1 MNSWYIAMNLVRR
14 SIGSRKG
21 FMIGILLP
29 TIIISAIVGVSGG
42 SSSEAKVPIGYID
55 LDRSEFSKHIIE
67 ELERNPTYE
76 LSELESE
83 EEAGDLVADED
94 MTTAFII
101 PEGFEAQLLAG
112 VTPTMK
118 QIRLSISE
126 ASVTLEMALNEA
138 ANTVA
143 DSVSAVKATKGVADL
158 ETVKQMLDAYR
169 DHQIQGTTVE
179 WDENAGEPASPVIG
193 IMLLFLMILLNQSI
207 GSIVEDRH
215 NQTLS
220 RMYAAPVYSGHI
232 AFGNFIG
239 SVILGTIQ
247 IVAIMIITR
256 YAFGF
261 DFGVSFLAQFLIL
274 ECFIMAALGIASAV
288 GGIVRSTDQ
297 LSVINNLVM
306 VPTCMIGGCFWRI
319 ELMPDFMQK
328 IANFVP
334 QKWAIEAMTRVSQG
348 DAISDI
354 ALQLGILVLFAAVL
368 LGFGASV
375 LRPSESKL

>member
-14 SIGSRKG
+14 SIGTRKG
-21 FMIGILLP
+21 FRIGILLP
-29 TIIISAIVGVSGG
+29 TIIISAIVGISGG
-42 SSSEAKVPIGYID
+42 SSSETGVPIGYVD
-55 LDRSEFSKHIIE
+55 HDRSEFSRHIIE
-67 ELERNPTYE
+67 ELERSPTYE
-76 LSELESE
+76 LTELESE

-94 MTTAFII
+94 LTTAFII
-101 PEGFEAQLLAG
+101 PQGFEGKLLAG
-112 VTPTMK
+112 ETPSMK
-118 QIRLSISE
+118 QIRLSINE

-138 ANTVA
+138 ANTIA
-143 DSVSAVKATKGVADL
+143 DSVSAVKATKGAADVD
-158 ETVKQMLDAYR
+158 TVKPLLESYR
-169 DHQIQGTTVE
+169 DHQIRGTTVE
-179 WDENAGEPASPVIG
+179 WDENAGVPASPVIG
-193 IMLLFLMILLNQSI
+193 IMLLMLMILLNQSI
-207 GSIVEDRH
+207 GNIVEDRH

-220 RMYAAPVYSGHI
+220 RIYAAPVYSGHI
-232 AFGNFIG
+232 ALGNFIG

-288 GGIVRSTDQ
+288 GGIVRSTEQ
-297 LSVINNLVM
+297 LTVVNNLVM

-334 QKWAIEAMTRVSQG
+334 QKWAIEAMTRISQG
-348 DAISDI
+348 DAIPDI
-354 ALQLGILVLFAAVL
+354 ALQLGILILFAAVL